1 MAGRLRVAVTGGSG
15 KVGRAAIAAL
25 RAAGHRVTNVDLRPS
40 PDGER
45 TVTADFADFGTALGA
60 LSGVDTVAAVP
71 DAVLHLAGIPS
82 PGLAPDHVIF
92 ENNVLSTY
100 NVFSACRRLGI
111 RRIVWASSETVLG
124 LPFGTPPGSPAP
136 AYAPVDEAHGDRP
149 NWSYALSKSAG
160 EHMADQFARWD
171 PAVSITSLR
180 FSNVFTPEEYAGVTA
195 MQAKPETRQWNLWG
209 YVDAR
214 DCGTACLAALEAALP
229 GHERF
234 IIAAADTLMAEPS
247 AELMA
252 RYFPQVPVREL
263 PGPYAS
269 LLSSAR
275 AEEMLGWRARYSWR
289 DKA

>member
-1 MAGRLRVAVTGGSG
+1 MAGRMRVAVTGGSG

-25 RAAGHRVTNVDLRPS
+25 REAGHRVVNFDLRPS
-40 PDGER
+40 PDGVR
-45 TVTADFADFGTALGA
+45 TVVADFADFGTALGA
-60 LSGVDTVAAVP
+60 LSGVDTAAGVP
-71 DAVLHLAGIPS
+71 DAVLHLAGIPA

-92 ENNVLSTY
+92 QNNVLSTY
-100 NVFSACRRLGI
+100 NVLSACRRLGI

-124 LPFGTPPGSPAP
+124 LPFTEPP

-171 PAVSITSLR
+171 KAASITSLR
-180 FSNVFTPEEYAGVTA
+180 FSNVFTPEEYAGVPA

-214 DCGTACLAALEAALP
+214 DCGTACLGALERALP

-247 AELMA
+247 ADLMA
-252 RYFPQVPVREL
+252 RYFPGVPVREL

-275 AEEMLGWRARYSWR
+275 AEGMLGWRAEHSWR
-289 DKA
+289 DRV